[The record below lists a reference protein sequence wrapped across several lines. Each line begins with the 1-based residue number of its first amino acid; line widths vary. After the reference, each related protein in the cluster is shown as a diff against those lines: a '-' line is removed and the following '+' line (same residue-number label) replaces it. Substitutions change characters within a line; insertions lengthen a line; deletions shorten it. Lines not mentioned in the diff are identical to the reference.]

1 MEDFSLLQFFQGI
14 ESLVDSDPKFVI
26 ARFVLIALGFAMI
39 YLGKKGTLDPLL
51 MVPMGLGMATINAS
65 VLFMP
70 LTYPSNDNVRAAVIE
85 AERAVAVAKAVPGDA
100 LRAIPQKNGEYK
112 VVAADAQTPAP
123 NLEDLKIVREA
134 DGQLQVS
141 VPQIRTFYSYEDGK
155 ATQKEEVTGYITSQ
169 FSKEGEFEKAHLADE
184 TLVIYSSADNQKPA
198 LSQAEDPDFK
208 DAKQLLKPGTLFV
221 DALIEDPGE
230 LMDQMQIYFM
240 QPIYTLTFSN
250 GLIACLVFMG
260 IGVLLDVGFV
270 MQRPFQSMIIAI
282 FAELGTVLT
291 VPLAVWL
298 GLDLK
303 EAVSVAMVGGADG
316 PMVLFTSLMLCK
328 HLFVPITVVA
338 YLYLGFCYGGY
349 PYLCRFFV
357 PKKLRVLPCVAKP
370 APQASQGAKLTFAV
384 VACIILCLLF
394 PVAAPLFISLFV
406 GVSVR
411 EAGIKPFIDLL
422 SGPVLYGATFF
433 MGLQLGVLC
442 EASTLMNEKVMMLLI
457 LGIAALL
464 ISGVGGL
471 IGGYFL
477 YFVTGGKFNP
487 VVGIAGVS
495 CLPTNA
501 KVAQKVVAH
510 DAPGVLV
517 LPAALGAC
525 VCGVIT
531 SAIFCGVYVTIVPI
545 LSEKWPM

>member
-1 MEDFSLLQFFQGI
+1 MNLLQFFQGF
-14 ESLVDSDPKFVI
+14 EALADSDPKFVI
-26 ARFVLIALGFAMI
+26 ARFVLIALGFGMI

-70 LTYPSNDNVRAAVIE
+70 LTYPSSDAVRTAVVASEHAVTAARSVSGE
-85 AERAVAVAKAVPGDA
+85 D
-100 LRAIPQKNGEYK
+100 LRA
-112 VVAADAQTPAP
+112 
-123 NLEDLKIVREA
+123 VREA
-134 DGQLQVS
+134 DGSYKVIRVGADAPAPTLTDLKITRDAAGQLTVG
-141 VPQIRTFYSYEDGK
+141 VPQIKTFYTYEDGK
-155 ATQKEEVTGYITSQ
+155 AVQNQKVDGYITSQ
-169 FSKEGEFEKAHLADE
+169 FSKEGEFEKAHLVDG
-184 TLVIYSSADNQKPA
+184 TIVIYSGADSQKPA
-198 LSQAEDPDFK
+198 ISQSKDANFK

-221 DALIEDPGE
+221 DALVENPNE
-230 LMDQMQIYFM
+230 LVDQMQIYFM

-316 PMVLFTSLMLCK
+316 PMVLFTSLMLSK

-349 PYLCRFFV
+349 PYLCRLFV
-357 PKKLRVLPCVAKP
+357 PKRLRVLPCVAKP
-370 APQASQGAKLTFAV
+370 APQISAGAKLTFAV
-384 VACIILCLLF
+384 VACVILCLLF
-394 PVAAPLFISLFV
+394 PVAAPLFLSLFV

-411 EAGIKPFIDLL
+411 EAGVKPFIDLL
-422 SGPVLYGATFF
+422 GGPILYGATFF

-477 YFVTGGKFNP
+477 YFVTSGKFNP

-495 CLPTNA
+495 CMPTNA

-531 SAIFCGVYVTIVPI
+531 SAIFCGVYVTIVP
-545 LSEKWPM
+545 LLAEKWPQ